1 MNEVLKEII
10 VSYLPALASIGGT
23 TIAAVFI
30 KKFVINVVRELKH
43 KVDEAAELRKEV
55 ALLNKRIGEEVES
68 NRQMKEKLENF
79 SLQLKGIDP
88 DYVKKR
94 LTKN

>member
-10 VSYLPALASIGGT
+10 VSYLPAIASIGGT

-68 NRQMKEKLENF
+68 NKQMKEKLESF
-79 SLQLKGIDP
+79 TLQLKGIDP

>member
-10 VSYLPALASIGGT
+10 VSYLPAIASVGGT

-30 KKFVINVVRELKH
+30 KKFVIKVIQNLKN
-43 KVDEAAELRKEV
+43 KVDEAAELRNEV
-55 ALLNKRIGEEVES
+55 AKLNKRLSEEVES
-68 NRQMKEKLENF
+68 NKQMKEKLENF
-79 SLQLKGIDP
+79 TLQLKGVDP

-94 LTKN
+94 LSKN

>member
-10 VSYLPALASIGGT
+10 VSYLPAIASIGGT
-23 TIAAVFI
+23 TVAAVFI

-43 KVDEAAELRKEV
+43 KVDEAAELRNEV
-55 ALLNKRIGEEVES
+55 ALLNKRISEEVES
-68 NRQMKEKLENF
+68 NKQMKEKLENF

-94 LTKN
+94 FTKN